1 MGDVVLSPAMRTSVA
16 ALKMMRLQ
24 MDAAQNRLATG
35 LKVASALDN
44 PSSFFTAGAL
54 KSRANDLDVLL
65 TNMGTAQSTFTAAS
79 KGIDAIESLLNQASS
94 VATSALQSAATLVT
108 VTGTNT
114 SALATNT
121 TIATTV
127 GAADKFK
134 AGDTVQISDGTT
146 TATYTAANNDTA
158 QTFLDAVNNTV
169 GLKVQ
174 ASLNG
179 SGQIQLSATA
189 GVNVTIS
196 SNTAGG
202 PGSLSSVLSLNN
214 GTTTFTAN
222 SVRTGAAAQF
232 DSLRQQIDQLAAD
245 AGFQGVN
252 LLGNDSMTV
261 TFNETGSSKLS
272 MNGIDASSSGI
283 GLSASS
289 GQFQTNTDINTALS
303 NISTAL
309 TSLRNSA
316 SSFSTNLAMVQARQ
330 DFTKSMINTLNV
342 GADNLTAA
350 DPNEEGAL
358 LLALKSRQDMTAIG
372 MSITQSADTAALRLL
387 GING

>member
-272 MNGIDASSSGI
+272 MNGIDASSSGV

>member
-1 MGDVVLSPAMRTSVA
+1 MRTSVA

-272 MNGIDASSSGI
+272 MNGIDASSSGV

>member
-1 MGDVVLSPAMRTSVA
+1 
-16 ALKMMRLQ
+16 
-24 MDAAQNRLATG
+24 ATG

-44 PSSFFTAGAL
+44 PSAFFTGGAL

-65 TNMGTAQSTFTAAS
+65 THMGTAQSTFNAAS

-127 GAADKFK
+127 VAADKFK

-179 SGQIQLSATA
+179 SGQIQLSAPA

-202 PGSLSSVLSLNN
+202 PGSLASVLSLNN

-232 DSLRQQIDQLAAD
+232 DSLRQQIDQLASD

-252 LLGNDSMTV
+252 LLANDTMSV
-261 TFNETGSSKLS
+261 TFNESGSSKL
-272 MNGIDASSSGI
+272 I
-283 GLSASS
+283 
-289 GQFQTNTDINTALS
+289 
-303 NISTAL
+303 
-309 TSLRNSA
+309 
-316 SSFSTNLAMVQARQ
+316 
-330 DFTKSMINTLNV
+330 
-342 GADNLTAA
+342 
-350 DPNEEGAL
+350 
-358 LLALKSRQDMTAIG
+358 
-372 MSITQSADTAALRLL
+372 IT
-387 GING
+387 GINAHSRAGRLAATPHS

>member
-1 MGDVVLSPAMRTSVA
+1 MRTSVA

>member
-245 AGFQGVN
+245 AGFQG
-252 LLGNDSMTV
+252 LLGEHARGI
-261 TFNETGSSKLS
+261 FTGRCGCAGFFDDQLIVDQSGHLL
-272 MNGIDASSSGI
+272 DALGC
-283 GLSASS
+283 AVP
-289 GQFQTNTDINTALS
+289 FERDALDR
-303 NISTAL
+303 AL
-309 TSLRNSA
+309 
-316 SSFSTNLAMVQARQ
+316 
-330 DFTKSMINTLNV
+330 
-342 GADNLTAA
+342 
-350 DPNEEGAL
+350 
-358 LLALKSRQDMTAIG
+358 
-372 MSITQSADTAALRLL
+372 
-387 GING
+387 